1 MTMKTILSEK
11 KQAYVKPVSKT
22 FYLENQSLMAGS
34 VRGSVDNKDVGND
47 PNDPWYSEQD

>member
-1 MTMKTILSEK
+1 MKTILSEK

-34 VRGSVDNKDVGND
+34 VRSNADNVNVGDD
-47 PNDPWYSEQD
+47 PNDPWHSEED